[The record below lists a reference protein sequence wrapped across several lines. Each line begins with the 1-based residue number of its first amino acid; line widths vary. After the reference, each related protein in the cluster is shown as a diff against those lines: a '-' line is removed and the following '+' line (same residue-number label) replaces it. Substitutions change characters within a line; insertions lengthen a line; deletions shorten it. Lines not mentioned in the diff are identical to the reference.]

1 MALLE
6 IKKFGCLTLRR
17 KAQPVESVTEEVRT
31 LVDDMFETM
40 YAAEGIGLAAP
51 QVGVSRR
58 VVVLDVSPGDSE
70 GGAAMVLINPELVGG
85 EGEVVG
91 EEGCLSLPG
100 VVGDVKRWAQVHVNA
115 LDRDGNVVSGV
126 ITDIAARAVQH
137 EVDHLNGVLVTDHF
151 SAIKRNL
158 IRSQLVTL
166 KREGIRQKRGSTYL
180 EAIRTASAE
189 GGRPGEAKAG
199 P

>member
-6 IKKFGCLTLRR
+6 IKKFGCPTLRR
-17 KAQPVESVTEEVRT
+17 KARPVEAVTDEIRT

-40 YAAEGIGLAAP
+40 YEAEGIGLAAP
-51 QVGVSRR
+51 QVGVSLR
-58 VVVLDVSPGDSE
+58 VVVLDVSPTDPDAE
-70 GGAAMVLINPELVGG
+70 PAVLINPELSQC
-85 EGEVVG
+85 EGEVEG

-100 VVGDVKRWAQVHVNA
+100 VVGDVTRRAQVRVNA
-115 LDRDGNVVSGV
+115 LDRNGNVVREEM
-126 ITDIAARAVQH
+126 TDISARAVQH

-158 IRSQLVTL
+158 LRSQLVAL
-166 KREGIRQKRGSTYL
+166 KREGSRQRRGLAYMDPVR
-180 EAIRTASAE
+180 A
-189 GGRPGEAKAG
+189 GNPKAG

>member
-6 IKKFGCLTLRR
+6 IKKFGCPTLRR
-17 KAQPVESVTEEVRT
+17 KAQPVEAVTEEVQK

-51 QVGVSRR
+51 QIGVSRR
-58 VVVLDVSPGDSE
+58 VVVLDVSPSDPAVE
-70 GGAAMVLINPELVGG
+70 TMVLINPELARG

-115 LDRDGNVVSGV
+115 LDRDGNVVRGV
-126 ITDIAARAVQH
+126 MTDIAARAVQH

-158 IRSQLVTL
+158 LRSQLVTL
-166 KREGIRQKRGSTYL
+166 KREGSRQKRGLTYL

>member
-70 GGAAMVLINPELVGG
+70 GGAMVLINPELVGG

-100 VVGDVKRWAQVHVNA
+100 VVGDVSRRARVRVDA

-126 ITDIAARAVQH
+126 MTDIAARAVQH

-158 IRSQLVTL
+158 LRSQLVAL
-166 KREGIRQKRGSTYL
+166 KRHGSRQKQGLTYL
-180 EAIRTASAE
+180 EAVRSSSA
-189 GGRPGEAKAG
+189 GGGPGEAKAG

>member
-6 IKKFGCLTLRR
+6 IKRFGCPTLRK
-17 KAQPVESVTEEVRT
+17 KARPVEAITQEVRT

-51 QVGVSRR
+51 QVGVSLR
-58 VVVLDVSPGDSE
+58 VVVLDVSPGGPE
-70 GGAAMVLINPELVGG
+70 CEATVLINPELSEA

-91 EEGCLSLPG
+91 EEGCLSMPG
-100 VVGDVKRWAQVHVNA
+100 VVGDVSRRAQVRVDA

-126 ITDIAARAVQH
+126 MPDIAARAVQH

-158 IRSQLVTL
+158 LRSQLVAL
-166 KREGIRQKRGSTYL
+166 KRQGSRQKQGLTYL
-180 EAIRTASAE
+180 DAIRSSRA
-189 GGRPGEAKAG
+189 GGGPGEAKAG

>member
-6 IKKFGCLTLRR
+6 IKKFGCPTLRR
-17 KAQPVESVTEEVRT
+17 KARPVEAVTDEIRT

-40 YAAEGIGLAAP
+40 YEAEGIGLAAP
-51 QVGVSRR
+51 QVGVSLR
-58 VVVLDVSPGDSE
+58 VVVLDVSPTDPDAE
-70 GGAAMVLINPELVGG
+70 PAVLINPELSQG
-85 EGEVVG
+85 EGEVEG

-100 VVGDVKRWAQVHVNA
+100 VVGDVTRRAQVRVNA
-115 LDRDGNVVSGV
+115 LDRNGNVVREEM
-126 ITDIAARAVQH
+126 TDISARAVQH

-158 IRSQLVTL
+158 LRSQLVAL
-166 KREGIRQKRGSTYL
+166 KREGSRQRRGLAYMDPVR
-180 EAIRTASAE
+180 A
-189 GGRPGEAKAG
+189 GNPKAG

>member
-1 MALLE
+1 MALFE
-6 IKKFGCLTLRR
+6 IKKFGCPSLRR

-58 VVVLDVSPGDSE
+58 VVVLDVSPSDSE
-70 GGAAMVLINPELVGG
+70 GEALVLINPELARG

-100 VVGDVKRWAQVHVNA
+100 VVGDVKRWAQVHVKA

-126 ITDIAARAVQH
+126 MTDIAARAVQH

-158 IRSQLVTL
+158 LRSQLVTL
-166 KREGIRQKRGSTYL
+166 KREGSRQRRGLTYL
-180 EAIRTASAE
+180 EAIRPDSAE
-189 GGRPGEAKAG
+189 GGRPSKPKVG